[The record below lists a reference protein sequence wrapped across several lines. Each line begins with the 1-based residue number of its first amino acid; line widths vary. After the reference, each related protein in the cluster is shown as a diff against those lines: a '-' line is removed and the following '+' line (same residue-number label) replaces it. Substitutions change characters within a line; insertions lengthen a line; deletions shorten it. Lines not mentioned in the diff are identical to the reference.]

1 MTKLNQPLAVIDLG
15 TNTFH
20 LLIAQADSAGGFSE
34 IFRERRFVKLAQ
46 ESIDFIHP
54 TAYQR
59 GLTTMLDYKEILDRH
74 QVAQVRAFGT
84 AALRTAQNGADFVR
98 EIKEKTGISIQLI
111 DGEQE
116 ARYILRGVRL
126 AIPFDETPKLIMDIG
141 GGSVEF
147 LIANE
152 TRVFWMQSFPIGVA
166 VLYRTFHR
174 HEPIEENELLE
185 LRQFLATQ
193 LTPLAEA
200 LKTHPCHQL
209 VGVSGTFDVLENLL
223 ERAST
228 APTYSINKIN
238 RFPHILEQFVQANLE
253 ERLHLKGVPPYR
265 ADMIV
270 VAMIL
275 IDFVLNAS
283 GFEEIWVSQYDLK
296 EGMLSELFESL

>member
-1 MTKLNQPLAVIDLG
+1 MIKTNQPLAVIDLG

-20 LLIAQADSAGGFSE
+20 LLIAHADSQGGFAE

-46 ESIDFIHP
+46 ESIHFIHP

-59 GLTTMLDYKEILDRH
+59 GVTTMLDYKEILDRH
-74 QVAQVRAFGT
+74 QVAHVSAFGT
-84 AALRTAQNGADFVR
+84 AALRTAGNGTDFVR

-111 DGEQE
+111 DGNQE
-116 ARYILRGVRL
+116 AGYILRGVRL
-126 AIPFDETPKLIMDIG
+126 AIPFDEMPKLIMDIG

-152 TRVFWMQSFPIGVA
+152 NQVFWMHSFPIGVA

-174 HEPIEENELLE
+174 HEPIGEDEAFE

-193 LTPLAEA
+193 LAPLAEA
-200 LKTHPCHQL
+200 LKTFPCSQL
-209 VGVSGTFDVLENLL
+209 VGASGTFDVLENLL
-223 ERAST
+223 ECAST

-238 RFPHILEQFVQANLE
+238 RFPQILEQFVQAGLE

-275 IDFVLNAS
+275 IDFVLKAS

-296 EGMLSELFESL
+296 EGMLSELLEGL